1 MNKNTATL
9 PQERKNHMNFI
20 KLSQG
25 ILGIITLSIPFMIV
39 YILKTFIS
47 LIFSKRF
54 NLKFT
59 LMLDLALYL
68 CIYYFLFKLLSN
80 IKTQKDIEIWTFGI
94 LMLVDLYFILIYL
107 EDQRGKK
114 KDKDRLK
121 EKQ

>member
-1 MNKNTATL
+1 
-9 PQERKNHMNFI
+9 MNFI

-121 EKQ
+121 EKEML